1 MLIEIRAIIEDMFN
15 ILIDKL
21 PETVEVNCQEVSIN
35 SDFRVFILFEQI
47 LHDHELSK
55 EDKIKKCLSLFYD
68 DKPSNLVEAI
78 EQMFKF
84 YSMDFMNDF
93 YTSNK
98 SKVSKKNKKLYDWDF
113 DQAYIYAAFLS
124 QYRIDLQEIDYLH
137 WWKFRFLF
145 MGLDEDNKISK
156 IIGYRDLDTSKIK
169 DKEEKKHYEK
179 LKKEFAIPEKISIEE
194 IEKMIN
200 LENILVSGGDIS
212 KVL

>member
-1 MLIEIRAIIEDMFN
+1 MFN

-21 PETVEVNCQEVSIN
+21 PETVEVNGQEVSVN
-35 SDFRVFILFEQI
+35 ADFRVFILFEQI
-47 LHDHELSK
+47 LRDYELDK
-55 EDKIKKCLSLFYD
+55 EAKVKKCLSLFY
-68 DKPSNLVEAI
+68 KENPSNLVEAVQ
-78 EQMFKF
+78 QMFKF

-113 DQAYIYAAFLS
+113 DQAYIYSAFLS

-156 IIGYRDLDTSKIK
+156 IIGYRDVDTSKIK

-179 LKKEFAIPEKISIEE
+179 LKKEFAIPERISIEE
-194 IEKMIN
+194 IAKMN
-200 LENILVSGGDIS
+200 DLENILVNGGDIS

>member
-1 MLIEIRAIIEDMFN
+1 MEIIEEMFN
-15 ILIDKL
+15 ILIDSL
-21 PETVEVNCQEVSIN
+21 PKTVNVNGQEFGIN

-47 LHDHELSK
+47 LKDYELSK
-55 EDKIKKCLSLFYD
+55 EDKIKKCLSLFYKE
-68 DKPSNLVEAI
+68 KPSNLVEAI

-124 QYRIDLQEIDYLH
+124 QYRIDLQEVAYLH

-145 MGLDEDNKISK
+145 MGLDEENKISK
-156 IIGYRDLDTSKIK
+156 IIGYRDMDTSKIK
-169 DKEEKKHYEK
+169 DKEEKKRYEQ
-179 LKKEFAIPEKISIEE
+179 LKKTFAIPARISIEE
-194 IEKMIN
+194 IAKMN
-200 LENILVSGGDIS
+200 DLENILVNGGDIS

>member
-1 MLIEIRAIIEDMFN
+1 MFN

-47 LHDHELSK
+47 LQDYELSK
-55 EDKIKKCLSLFYD
+55 EDKIKKCLSLFYN

-113 DQAYIYAAFLS
+113 DQAYIYSAFLS
-124 QYRIDLQEIDYLH
+124 QYKIDLQEIDYLH
-137 WWKFRFLF
+137 WLKFRFLF

-156 IIGYRDLDTSKIK
+156 IIGYRDVDTSKIK

-179 LKKEFAIPEKISIEE
+179 LKKEFAIPERISIEE
-194 IEKMIN
+194 IAKMN
-200 LENILVSGGDIS
+200 DLENILVNGGDIS

>member
-1 MLIEIRAIIEDMFN
+1 MFN

-47 LHDHELSK
+47 LKDYELSK
-55 EDKIKKCLSLFYD
+55 EDKIKKCLSLFYKE
-68 DKPSNLVEAI
+68 KPANLIEAV
-78 EQMFKF
+78 EQMFRF

-93 YTSNK
+93 HSAK
-98 SKVSKKNKKLYDWDF
+98 KGKGSKKNKNLYDWDF
-113 DQAYIYAAFLS
+113 DQAYIYVAFLS
-124 QYRIDLQEIDYLH
+124 QYRIDLQEVAYLH

-145 MGLDEDNKISK
+145 MGLGEENKISK
-156 IIGYRDLDTSKIK
+156 IIGYRDMDTSKIK

-179 LKKEFAIPEKISIEE
+179 LKKEFAIPKKIPIEE
-194 IEKMIN
+194 IEKMN
-200 LENILVSGGDIS
+200 DLENILVSGGDIS

>member
-1 MLIEIRAIIEDMFN
+1 MFN

-47 LHDHELSK
+47 LQDYELSK
-55 EDKIKKCLSLFYD
+55 EDKIKKCLSLFYN

-113 DQAYIYAAFLS
+113 DQAYIYSAFLS
-124 QYRIDLQEIDYLH
+124 QYKIDLQEIDYLH

-156 IIGYRDLDTSKIK
+156 IIGYRDVDTSKIK

-179 LKKEFAIPEKISIEE
+179 LKKEFAIPERISIEE
-194 IEKMIN
+194 IAKMN
-200 LENILVSGGDIS
+200 DLENILVNGGDIS

>member
-1 MLIEIRAIIEDMFN
+1 MFN

-21 PETVEVNCQEVSIN
+21 PETINVNGQEFGIN

-47 LHDHELSK
+47 LKDYELSK
-55 EDKIKKCLSLFYD
+55 EDKIKKCLSLFYNE
-68 DKPSNLVEAI
+68 KPSNLVEAI

-113 DQAYIYAAFLS
+113 DQAYIYSAFLS
-124 QYRIDLQEIDYLH
+124 QYKIDLQEVAYLH

-145 MGLDEDNKISK
+145 MGLDEENKISK
-156 IIGYRDLDTSKIK
+156 IIGYRDMDTSKIK

-179 LKKEFAIPEKISIEE
+179 LKKEFAIPERISIEE
-194 IEKMIN
+194 IKKMN
-200 LENILVSGGDIS
+200 DLENILVNGGDIS

>member
-1 MLIEIRAIIEDMFN
+1 MFN

-55 EDKIKKCLSLFYD
+55 EDKVKKCLSLFYN

-98 SKVSKKNKKLYDWDF
+98 SKVFKKNKKLYDWDF
-113 DQAYIYAAFLS
+113 DQAYIYSAFLS
-124 QYRIDLQEIDYLH
+124 QYKIDLQEIDYLH

-156 IIGYRDLDTSKIK
+156 IIGYRDMDTSKIK
-169 DKEEKKHYEK
+169 DKEEKKRYEQ
-179 LKKEFAIPEKISIEE
+179 LKKTFAIPARISIEE
-194 IEKMIN
+194 TKKMN
-200 LENILVSGGDIS
+200 DLENILVNGGDIS

>member
-55 EDKIKKCLSLFYD
+55 EDKVKKCLSLFYNEE
-68 DKPSNLVEAI
+68 PSNLVEAI
-78 EQMFKF
+78 EQMFNF
-84 YSMDFMNDF
+84 YSMSFMNNF
-93 YTSNK
+93 HSAK
-98 SKVSKKNKKLYDWDF
+98 KGKGSKKNKNLYDWDF
-113 DQAYIYAAFLS
+113 DQGYIYSAFLA
-124 QYRIDLQEIDYLH
+124 QYRMDLQEIEYLH

-156 IIGYRDLDTSKIK
+156 IIGYRDVDTSKIK

-194 IEKMIN
+194 IAKMN
-200 LENILVSGGDIS
+200 DLENILVSGGDIS

>member
-1 MLIEIRAIIEDMFN
+1 MFN

-21 PETVEVNCQEVSIN
+21 PETVEVNGQEVGVN
-35 SDFRVFILFEQI
+35 ADFRVFILFEQI
-47 LHDHELSK
+47 LRDYELDK
-55 EDKIKKCLSLFYD
+55 EAKIKKCLSLFYKD
-68 DKPSNLVEAI
+68 NPSNLVEAVQ
-78 EQMFKF
+78 QMFKF

-98 SKVSKKNKKLYDWDF
+98 SKVAKKNKKLYDWDF
-113 DQAYIYAAFLS
+113 DQAYIYSAFLS

-156 IIGYRDLDTSKIK
+156 IIAYRDMDTSKIK
-169 DKEEKKHYEK
+169 DKEEKKRYEQ
-179 LKKEFAIPEKISIEE
+179 LKKTFAIPARISIEE
-194 IEKMIN
+194 IEKMN
-200 LENILVSGGDIS
+200 DLENILVNGGDIS